1 MRNLLLAIVAIL
13 ASAQVNAQKLTP
25 KFLEGVWETE
35 FHTVEFKGKNKKDFS
50 IKISI
55 KETGEQVDVIS
66 YQFHR
71 NNIYIKTYYSPN
83 NWEAIGKIIV
93 IDEDTMV
100 EDVVSESSGLLTY
113 KRKPTNN

>member
-35 FHTVEFKGKNKKDFS
+35 FHTVEFKGKTKKDFS

-55 KETGEQVDVIS
+55 KETGEQVDVIN
-66 YQFHR
+66 YVFNQ
-71 NNIYIKTYYSPN
+71 NNLYIETFYSCN
-83 NWEAIGKIIV
+83 NWKVIGKIIV

-100 EDVVSESSGLLTY
+100 EDVVSEFPGLLIY